1 MMYAIIN
8 GNEIKCLYVEPKEGT
23 VQVEMPENWRN
34 HKLSYENGQVVLG
47 EPINNEPIQ
56 LA

>member
-1 MMYAIIN
+1 MYAIIN
-8 GNEIKCLYVEPKEGT
+8 GSEIKCLYIEPKEGT
-23 VQVEMPENWRN
+23 VQVQMPDNWRN

-56 LA
+56 LG